1 MRTPPRSLVWLAR
14 LASRA
19 RLLPVVA
26 AAALAAPGCTA
37 QIDGPSDDEPA
48 IEEENAVKVDTRT
61 PEGRA
66 QYDAN
71 VAFANAY
78 VARCKLPASGKKRA
92 IVTGFG
98 RFMGLANN
106 ATGRMAVG
114 LLPGMEYPETAQP
127 PAGAVDAPGPQLSV
141 AAGAVTLPRS
151 GDVELCVMVL
161 PVYWDLA
168 AILLAKEIDAFGP
181 DLVLMNGVAGAR
193 QDLWLELGAV
203 NKAAALDDGSDQLRP
218 ATSPGASSA
227 PILESAT
234 SADQARANLLSWNA
248 VEAAARAARDGAAER
263 SDAAGP
269 FGDVLRGV
277 KRAGFPRSSNTYL
290 CNNITYITGYLMD
303 YPGRTLQLLRSS
315 TRVPGKPSYVKT
327 RISRD
332 TRKTPR
338 VFAHW
343 PSDLATRHTS
353 AGRDVMRAV
362 LDAQLS
368 TSEAPT
374 RGQNADAA
382 PDLAGG
388 STF

>member
-1 MRTPPRSLVWLAR
+1 MLTPPLRIVSR
-14 LASRA
+14 ASRA
-19 RLLPVVA
+19 GLVPVA
-26 AAALAAPGCTA
+26 FAIALAGLGCSAETDSA
-37 QIDGPSDDEPA
+37 VDEEPA
-48 IEEENAVKVDTRT
+48 TEEENAVKVDTRT

-78 VARCKLPASGKKRA
+78 VARCKLPATGKKRA

-98 RFMGLANN
+98 RFMGIANN
-106 ATGRMAVG
+106 ATGRMAAG
-114 LLPGMEYPETAQP
+114 LLPGMEYPETSQP
-127 PAGAVDAPGPQLSV
+127 PPGAVDPPGPQLSV

-168 AILLAKEIDAFGP
+168 AILLAKEIEAFGP

-218 ATSPGASSA
+218 ATSAGASSA

-234 SADQARANLLSWNA
+234 SADQARANLLSWSA
-248 VEAAARAARDGAAER
+248 VESAARAARDEAAQR
-263 SDAAGP
+263 SDASGA

-277 KRAGFPRSSNTYL
+277 KRAGFPRGSNTYL

-303 YPGRTLQLLRSS
+303 YPGRTVQLLRSN
-315 TRVPGKPSYVKT
+315 TRVSGKPSYVKT

-343 PSDLATRHTS
+343 PSELATRHTG
-353 AGRDVMRAV
+353 AGRDVMRAL

-368 TSEAPT
+368 TNEAPT
-374 RGQNADAA
+374 RGRNTDAA

-388 STF
+388 GTF

>member
-1 MRTPPRSLVWLAR
+1 
-14 LASRA
+14 
-19 RLLPVVA
+19 
-26 AAALAAPGCTA
+26 
-37 QIDGPSDDEPA
+37 
-48 IEEENAVKVDTRT
+48 
-61 PEGRA
+61 
-66 QYDAN
+66 
-71 VAFANAY
+71 
-78 VARCKLPASGKKRA
+78 
-92 IVTGFG
+92 
-98 RFMGLANN
+98 
-106 ATGRMAVG
+106 
-114 LLPGMEYPETAQP
+114 
-127 PAGAVDAPGPQLSV
+127 
-141 AAGAVTLPRS
+141 
-151 GDVELCVMVL
+151 
-161 PVYWDLA
+161 
-168 AILLAKEIDAFGP
+168 
-181 DLVLMNGVAGAR
+181 
-193 QDLWLELGAV
+193 
-203 NKAAALDDGSDQLRP
+203 
-218 ATSPGASSA
+218 
-227 PILESAT
+227 
-234 SADQARANLLSWNA
+234 
-248 VEAAARAARDGAAER
+248 
-263 SDAAGP
+263 
-269 FGDVLRGV
+269 VLRGV

-343 PSDLATRHTS
+343 PSELATRHTS

>member
-1 MRTPPRSLVWLAR
+1 MSTPSRPLVTLAAR
-14 LASRA
+14 PSRA
-19 RLLPVVA
+19 RLLPVLVVG
-26 AAALAAPGCTA
+26 ALAALGCTA
-37 QIDGPSDDEPA
+37 QVDGPADDEPA
-48 IEEENAVKVDTRT
+48 VEEENAVKVDTRT

-114 LLPGMEYPETAQP
+114 LLPGMEYPETSQP
-127 PAGAVDAPGPQLSV
+127 PPGAVDPPGPQLSV
-141 AAGAVTLPRS
+141 AAGAISLPRS

-181 DLVLMNGVAGAR
+181 DLVLMNGVAGSR

-218 ATSPGASSA
+218 ATSSGASSA

-248 VEAAARAARDGAAER
+248 VEAAARAARDVAAER

-343 PSDLATRHTS
+343 PSELATRHTS
-353 AGRDVMRAV
+353 AGREVMRAV